1 MIMKKKQE
9 QEYTMQDAFIREV
22 DEDLKNESLKKL
34 WDKYGLLI
42 TICVVAVLTLAVSY
56 ESLKA
61 WYIRRAENWSDAYAV
76 ALTLQSQG
84 KYEESSQALS
94 MIIDKKFG
102 SFADLAKMQQVNV
115 LLDSGK
121 VDEAEDLLGKII
133 ADKGFNAQLR
143 DVAVIK
149 KASYKQDSAS
159 VQEMEQMLASITS
172 NPKNAWYAF
181 AHEMLAMV
189 QIRDG
194 NIDEAKNIYNK
205 LLENND
211 VSEDMKNRIKDILSV
226 L

>member
-1 MIMKKKQE
+1 
-9 QEYTMQDAFIREV
+9 MQDAFIREV

-121 VDEAEDLLGKII
+121 TDEAQELLSKII
-133 ADKGFNAQLR
+133 SDKGFNAQLR
-143 DVAVIK
+143 DVATVK
-149 KASYKQDSAS
+149 LASYKQDAAS
-159 VQEMEQMLASITS
+159 FQEMADLLSPITS
-172 NPKNAWYAF
+172 NSQNAWYAF
-181 AHEMLAMV
+181 ANEILAMV
-189 QIRDG
+189 HVRDG
-194 NIDEAKNIYNK
+194 NVEAAKNIYND

-211 VSEDMKNRIKDILSV
+211 VSEDVKNRIKDILSV

>member
-1 MIMKKKQE
+1 MKKKQE

-102 SFADLAKMQQVNV
+102 SFADLAKMQQINV

-121 VDEAEDLLGKII
+121 ANEAQDLMSQII
-133 ADKGFNAQLR
+133 ADKSFNAQLR
-143 DVAVIK
+143 DVATVK
-149 KASYKQDSAS
+149 LASYKQDSAS
-159 VQEMEQMLASITS
+159 FQEMATLLSPITS
-172 NPKNAWYAF
+172 NSKNAWYAF
-181 AHEMLAMV
+181 ANEMLAMIHV
-189 QIRDG
+189 RDG
-194 NIDEAKNIYNK
+194 NVEEAKSIFNN

-211 VSEDMKNRIKDILSV
+211 VSDDVKNRIKDILSV

>member
-1 MIMKKKQE
+1 MKKKQE

-102 SFADLAKMQQVNV
+102 SFADLAKMQQINV

-121 VDEAEDLLGKII
+121 ADEAQDLMSQII
-133 ADKGFNAQLR
+133 ADKSFNAQLR
-143 DVAVIK
+143 DVATVK
-149 KASYKQDSAS
+149 LASYKQDNAS
-159 VQEMEQMLASITS
+159 FQEMATLLSPITS
-172 NPKNAWYAF
+172 NSKNAWYAF
-181 AHEMLAMV
+181 ANEMLAMV
-189 QIRDG
+189 HVRDG
-194 NIDEAKNIYNK
+194 NVEEAKSIFNN

-211 VSEDMKNRIKDILSV
+211 VSDDVKNRIKDILSV